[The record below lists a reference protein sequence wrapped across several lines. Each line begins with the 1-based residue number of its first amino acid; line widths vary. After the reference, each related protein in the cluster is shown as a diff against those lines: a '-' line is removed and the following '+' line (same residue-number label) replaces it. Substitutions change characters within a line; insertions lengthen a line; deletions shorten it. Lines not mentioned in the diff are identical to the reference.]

1 MTTNITV
8 PNGAASPVNKT
19 FSVSR
24 SAAGDESAVLHL
36 REGVSQAAY
45 PKLEFSSKNAQAV
58 SGRGRGGVVT
68 LVTPYGYTDTN
79 GNWVKQDVISTTVR
93 TTTPDSAPDAVRKDH
108 AAFIA
113 GLLADTQLKGLVIT
127 GYSS

>member
-1 MTTNITV
+1 MTTAITV

-36 REGVSQAAY
+36 REGASVAAY
-45 PKLEFSSKNAQAV
+45 PKLEFSSKNAQAT
-58 SGRGRGGVVT
+58 SGRGRGATLT
-68 LVTPYGYTDTN
+68 LVTPFGYTDTN

-93 TTTPDSAPDAVRKDH
+93 TTVPDTAPDAVRKDH

-113 GLLADTQLKGLVIT
+113 GILSDAQAKGLVIT
-127 GYSS
+127 GYAE